1 MHVFVCVLLVPVV
14 DGLHLSLLIGA
25 AAAAFETDS
34 LSLSLSLHRPNY
46 PRHRVVSCFDETF

>member
-34 LSLSLSLHRPNY
+34 LSLSLSLSPSSELSTSSGG
-46 PRHRVVSCFDETF
+46 VVF